1 MDTRETREKLLKLK
15 QMFIENPNLVL
26 ITHALL
32 RMGMK
37 EITLKH
43 KGESLTFTRQE
54 LLDYAVE
61 ILKELW
67 KETNEG
73 GQP

>member
-1 MDTRETREKLLKLK
+1 MDTREKLLKLK
-15 QMFIENPNLVL
+15 QMFIEDPNLVL

-32 RMGMK
+32 RMGME

-61 ILKELW
+61 TLKELW
-67 KETNEG
+67 EETNEG

>member
-1 MDTRETREKLLKLK
+1 MDTREKLLKLK

-32 RMGMK
+32 RMGIE
-37 EITLKH
+37 EITFKH
-43 KGESLTFTRQE
+43 KGEKLTFTRQE

-67 KETNEG
+67 EETNEG
-73 GQP
+73 GKP

>member
-1 MDTRETREKLLKLK
+1 
-15 QMFIENPNLVL
+15 MFIEDPNLIL

-32 RMGMK
+32 RMGME

-61 ILKELW
+61 ILKEIW

-73 GQP
+73 GKP

>member
-1 MDTRETREKLLKLK
+1 MDTRETREKLIRLK
-15 QMFIENPNLVL
+15 QMFIEDPNLVL

-32 RMGMK
+32 RMGME
-37 EITLKH
+37 EITLKY
-43 KGESLTFTRQE
+43 KGESLTFSRQE
-54 LLDYAVE
+54 LLEYAVE

-73 GQP
+73 EKP